1 MQGRFAFGAEMEIE
15 RWQAALAPLA
25 ATVVP
30 GKPRTPIGQ
39 LVKSMISGRTRD
51 EVSLEAY
58 RRLGRR
64 FGSVGRLAAAER
76 REVLAAIR
84 DVTFAEDKA
93 AYLLETL
100 HRIGHE
106 RGGYTLDFLGEA
118 LLDDALAWLERFPGV
133 GRKVAASTLNAST
146 LARPVFIVD
155 SHVLRVLRRLG
166 FVSGAAEA
174 RAASEAVT
182 AAMPLWSGADFLR
195 FHIACKRLGQTLCRP
210 EAPHCAACPL
220 AADCRRQ
227 AKAHPARVAAAPV
240 LQRRQEPWPQATGP

>member
-15 RWQAALAPLA
+15 RWRAALAPLA
-25 ATVVP
+25 AGVVP

-58 RRLGRR
+58 RQLGRR

-76 REVLAAIR
+76 REVQAAIR

-93 AYLLETL
+93 AHLLETL
-100 HRIGHE
+100 RRIGRE
-106 RGGYTLDFLGEA
+106 RHGYKLDFLGEVP
-118 LLDDALAWLERFPGV
+118 LDDALAWLERFPGV

-155 SHVLRVLRRLG
+155 SHVLRILRRLG
-166 FVSGAAEA
+166 FVSGTAEA
-174 RAASEAVT
+174 QAASEAVT
-182 AAMPLWSGADFLR
+182 AAMPHWSGADFLW
-195 FHIACKRLGQTLCRP
+195 FHVACKRLGQTLCRP
-210 EAPHCAACPL
+210 EAPHCDACPL
-220 AADCRRQ
+220 FADCRRR
-227 AKAHPARVAAAPV
+227 ANRLTSA
-240 LQRRQEPWPQATGP
+240 